1 MKLLTGNDLS
11 SGGVIWWTGLDWSPF
26 VADAADVGEHG
37 ERIATEQEALRH
49 VNAPYV
55 IAGTMGAAGPV
66 PGHIKDRVRS
76 VGPTVR
82 PDLAVSR
89 DSAAGQWV
97 I

>member
-1 MKLLTGNDLS
+1 MKLLTGNDLG

-26 VADAADVGEHG
+26 VADATDVGEQG

-55 IAGTMGAAGPV
+55 IAGTAGPDGPV

-76 VGPTVR
+76 KGPTVR
-82 PDLAVSR
+82 PDLALSR